1 MTRITKM
8 IVGAVL
14 ATVLTS
20 GDTALAFRGGRGG
33 GGFRGGGGGFRGSM
47 GGAMGRPGGFGGA
60 GRPGGFGGV
69 GGMGRPGGFGG
80 VGGMGRP
87 GGVGGVGRPGG
98 VGGVGGIGRPGGVGG
113 VGRPGGVGG
122 VGGVGRPGGVGGVGG
137 VGRPGG
143 VGGVGRPGGN
153 NFGNRTNNFNQFNNN
168 TNRYNNFNNF
178 NRGYGGYGYGGFGG
192 RGYGYGWPGRM
203 GYGGYHTG
211 WVNGYWTGNGWGGY
225 GNGLGWGLGG
235 LGLGL
240 GLGMG
245 LGGWGYGSSLYNW
258 GYSPYYN
265 PYYIQTAVVGQP
277 VAVASSYDY
286 AQPIDSQSPPPATT
300 DADASVQRFDDA
312 RAAFKQGA
320 YPQALQLTDQALD
333 AMPNDPTMHEFR
345 ALTLFALQKYD
356 QAAAA
361 LYAVLS
367 TGPGW
372 DWTTMIGL
380 YPDIDTYTNQLRT
393 LEQYCKEHSQDASSR
408 FVLAYHYLTEG
419 YPDSAASILKTVVA
433 LQPKDTLSARLLAS
447 LTKGAAPTGAGSA
460 ADTAAPAEPSPDPNV
475 KPGEIT
481 GNWSAQPASETKI
494 TLTLKPDGKFNWG
507 VNQAGKS
514 RDFGGSSSYAEGLLT
529 LAPTE
534 GGNALVGKVLWKS
547 SDQFVFR
554 VVGADPGDPGLTFK
568 RQ

>member
-14 ATVLTS
+14 ATVLAS
-20 GDTALAFRGGRGG
+20 GDTALAFRGGGGRGGG
-33 GGFRGGGGGFRGSM
+33 GGFRGGGGGGFRGSM
-47 GGAMGRPGGFGGA
+47 GGAMGRPGGFGGFGGA

-69 GGMGRPGGFGG
+69 GGVGRPGGI
-80 VGGMGRP
+80 

-98 VGGVGGIGRPGGVGG
+98 IGG
-113 VGRPGGVGG
+113 VGRPGV
-122 VGGVGRPGGVGGVGG
+122 
-137 VGRPGG
+137 
-143 VGGVGRPGGN
+143 N

-168 TNRYNNFNNF
+168 TNRYNNFNNFNNF

-203 GYGGYHTG
+203 GYGGYHPG

-367 TGPGW
+367 IGPGW

-380 YPDIDTYTNQLRT
+380 YPDVDTYTNQLRT
-393 LEQYCKEHSQDASSR
+393 LEQYCKEHSQDASPR

-460 ADTAAPAEPSPDPNV
+460 TDTAAPAEPSPDPNV

-507 VNQAGKS
+507 VNQAGKP